1 VKRAVG
7 PPPWLVV
14 GGWWLVVVIRKQE
27 LAGEMEYTS
36 VETIESGVAA
46 GVSYTVNKMS
56 FGRRV
61 ELTRRIRELA
71 ARREFLEAG
80 DTANEKMEAALLAAE
95 IDRIYL
101 LWGLREVTGLEL
113 DGAAATPESLAAS
126 GPEELFR
133 EALAAVKQQCGLSEA
148 ERKN

>member
-1 VKRAVG
+1 
-7 PPPWLVV
+7 
-14 GGWWLVVVIRKQE
+14 
-27 LAGEMEYTS
+27 MEYSTF
-36 VETIESGVAA
+36 ETIDSTVAP
-46 GVSYTVNKMS
+46 GVSYTVAKMS

-71 ARREFLEAG
+71 ARKEFVEAG
-80 DTANEKMEAALLAAE
+80 DTPNEKMEAALLASE

-101 LWGLREVTGLEL
+101 LWGLKEVTGLEL
-113 DGAAATPESLAAS
+113 DGQPATPESLAAN

-133 EALAAVKQQCGLSEA
+133 EALAAVKQQCGLPEA

>member
-1 VKRAVG
+1 
-7 PPPWLVV
+7 
-14 GGWWLVVVIRKQE
+14 
-27 LAGEMEYTS
+27 MEYTS
-36 VETIESGVAA
+36 FETIDSTAA
-46 GVSYTVNKMS
+46 PGVSYAVAKMS

-71 ARREFLEAG
+71 ARKEFAEAG
-80 DTANEKMEAALLAAE
+80 DTLSEKMEAALLASK

-101 LWGLREVTGLEL
+101 LWGLQDVTGLEL
-113 DGAAATPESLAAS
+113 DGLPATPESLAAS
-126 GPEELFR
+126 GPEDLFR

>member
-1 VKRAVG
+1 
-7 PPPWLVV
+7 
-14 GGWWLVVVIRKQE
+14 
-27 LAGEMEYTS
+27 MEYTS
-36 VETIESGVAA
+36 VETIDSAVTP
-46 GVSYTVNKMS
+46 GVSYIVAKMS

-71 ARREFLEAG
+71 ARKEFVEAG
-80 DTANEKMEAALLAAE
+80 DSADEKMEAALLASE

-101 LWGLREVTGLEL
+101 LWGLKEVTGLEL
-113 DGAAATPESLAAS
+113 DGLPATPESLTAS

-133 EALAAVKQQCGLSEA
+133 EALAAVKQHCGLSDA